1 MSGYYSMLKFPE
13 NNKLLFWKILKQIYS
28 VPEQVV
34 LLPEQEI
41 VRLETVTGHR
51 VLYMSLICWLV
62 D

>member
-41 VRLETVTGHR
+41 VRLETVTGHGG
-51 VLYMSLICWLV
+51 LNISLIYWLV